1 MKEMKK
7 NTSQTG
13 LEIAVIG
20 MAGRFPG
27 ANDIHVFWENLK
39 NGVES
44 VTLFSDEELMEAGIP
59 QEILKQSNY
68 IKAKAY
74 MEDIQYFDSSFFN
87 YTPNEAEIMDPQ
99 VRIFHECAWH
109 ALEDAGYDPLS
120 YSGYIGLYAGYAP
133 NMYWRASHLS
143 QTMKG
148 SEFLELENLNSDYF
162 ATLICYKLNL
172 KGPGVSI
179 NTACSTSLVAIHM
192 ACRALLTGEADMVLA
207 GGVSITLPSK
217 TGYLYEEGMIMSPD
231 GLCRPFD
238 AKARGTASGNGV
250 GIVVLKRLVKA
261 VKDGDHI
268 YAVIK
273 GTAINNDG
281 NRKPGYTAP
290 SVEAQSEAIRAAQ
303 LMAEVEPKS
312 ITYVET
318 HGTGTPLG
326 DPIEIEALKKAFKTP
341 MGQSTH
347 PKRVSSYKKNSCA
360 LGFVKAN
367 IGHLDAAAG
376 VAGFIKTVLA
386 LNHRLIPPAVNFDSL
401 NPKID
406 FEDSPF
412 YINKNLK
419 EWTSDEFP
427 LRAGVSSFGIG
438 GTNAHVVLEE
448 WSEDKPGETETD
460 SRPYQLILLSAKTQ
474 SALDLMTEN
483 LANYSK
489 KNLVNPGNP
498 AYSSPTLANV
508 AYTLQVGRSAFNYR
522 RMLVCP
528 NQHETTSIHDLLSAD
543 SGKVHSYVTELE
555 ERPVVFM
562 FPGLGTQYL
571 NMGLGLYHTEPLFR
585 ESMDQCFKL
594 LGPLT
599 RDNVKKIIYPSSTS
613 SMSYKSY
620 AEKINQFEIT
630 QLKVF
635 IFEYALARLM
645 IKWGIKPHSMIGYS
659 FGEYADACISGVFSL
674 KDVLTLIVTR
684 GKLIQ
689 EIPAGAMLSV
699 PLNKETVKPL
709 LNDQLSIAIDNGDS
723 CVVTGPKD
731 TIDAFETQMKEKRY
745 ICIRLQA
752 SHGLHSTMMDPIL
765 KEFEDQVGQ
774 LTLNKPQIPF
784 ISNVTGKW
792 ITPEDAV
799 NPRYWATHLRETVR
813 FSEGLKELMSI
824 KNAVFLE
831 VGPGVTLSTLA
842 YQYIDKESN
851 HSVVNLVRSPD
862 QKISDV
868 EYLLGKIGKLWLYG
882 TKIDWTGFYT
892 KKKRKRVPLPS
903 YPFDKLYY
911 NVDLPMQKLKW
922 MAQEGEIKFKKQEP
936 HPSTLTYTRP
946 EKNTPYAAPRNRA
959 EQILTQMWEELLGT
973 RPIGIHDNLLEMGVN
988 SLKGITF
995 VNRFREQ
1002 LGEII
1007 HITAIFDAPTVSELV
1022 TYFSRHYPESFARVI
1037 GAQPKDETVPPLSVS
1052 GDVVTIEKIMRF
1064 RRFLSTPLE
1073 PLEIQTPRNP
1083 PAVFVLS
1090 PPRTGSTLLRVILGG
1105 HPLLFAPP
1113 ELNLLF
1119 FNTLRERKTD
1129 LSGADASLL
1138 HGTIRAIMQVKQCS
1152 MEHAQEILED
1162 FENQDMT
1169 VKEFYGQIQE
1179 WVGDQLLV
1187 DKSPGYSNHLETLKK
1202 AERYFQ
1208 DPLYIH
1214 LTRHPY
1220 GMIHSFVEAKMDLL
1234 LGEQWTNILSLT
1246 RREFA
1251 EVQWTN
1257 SVYNILEFLKQI
1269 PQERQLWIRFE
1280 DLVAKPEDTAADI
1293 CRFLHLEFHPE
1304 MIQPYKEKKKRMT
1317 NGMYS
1322 EAQMIGD
1329 PKFHRHKEINAAVA
1343 DTWKQH
1349 YKQDFLGDPT
1359 LELAEILGYKP
1370 IHEAKKSI
1378 VEANKNA
1385 QNKISIAVSENLWLL
1400 NSTSGA
1406 VGNIFFI
1413 HEISGEVSAYIEFC
1427 RQLGPLAPRFHCW
1440 GIQADRLKNYTPQND
1455 TIEQIATRYIQKIKK
1470 VQPQGPYYLVSWST
1484 GGHII
1489 FEMAWQMEQMGDNLA
1504 LLGFVDCSGPMGL
1517 LNYDFQ
1523 EFTPETEKS
1532 FIKRYLPGTEVESK
1546 LEKIT
1551 NIDHIWP
1558 FVVDFLKSSD
1568 SYTDELKKLV
1578 LEDGLLATLDHDRG
1592 LHVEEVIQYL
1602 NLSRTLMNAFVQ
1614 YMPAGKIQT
1623 PIHFFAG
1630 SQSNRKVPEYWN
1642 DYCYTPVTYHT
1653 VSGDHYS
1660 IFKQPL
1666 VKEFAH
1672 LFSEF
1677 LENINPKNRK
1687 ENF

>member
-1 MKEMKK
+1 MEM
-7 NTSQTG
+7 
-13 LEIAVIG
+13 AVIG

-27 ANDIHVFWENLK
+27 AKDIHAFWENLK

-59 QEILKQSNY
+59 PEILQQPNY
-68 IKAKAY
+68 VKAKAY

-99 VRIFHECAWH
+99 VRVFHECAWH
-109 ALEDAGYDPLS
+109 ALEDAGYDPQS
-120 YSGYIGLYAGYAP
+120 YNGYIGLYAGYAP
-133 NMYWRASHLS
+133 NMYWKASHLT

-162 ATLICYKLNL
+162 STLICYKLNL

-207 GGVSITLPSK
+207 GGVTITLPQK

-231 GLCRPFD
+231 GRCRPFD

-290 SVEAQSEAIRAAQ
+290 SVEAQAEAIWAA
-303 LMAEVEPKS
+303 LRMAEVEPES

-326 DPIEIEALKKAFKTP
+326 DPIEIEALKKAFKAP
-341 MGQSTH
+341 AGQSTH
-347 PKRVSSYKKNSCA
+347 PTRASPYKKNSCA
-360 LGFVKAN
+360 LGFIKAN

-386 LNHRLIPPAVNFDSL
+386 LKNRLIPPAVNFDSP

-406 FEDSPF
+406 FENSPF
-412 YINKNLK
+412 YINKNLT

-427 LRAGVSSFGIG
+427 LSAGVSSFGIG
-438 GTNAHVVLEE
+438 GTNAHAVLEE
-448 WSEDKPGETETD
+448 WSEDQPGETETE
-460 SRPYQLILLSAKTQ
+460 SRPYQLILLSAKTET
-474 SALDLMTEN
+474 ALERMTEN
-483 LANYSK
+483 LADYLNEH
-489 KNLVNPGNP
+489 PER
-498 AYSSPTLANV
+498 LADA
-508 AYTLQVGRSAFNYR
+508 AYTLQVGRRAFNYR

-528 NQHETTSIHDLLSAD
+528 NQHEPIPIHDLLSAD
-543 SGKVHSYVTELE
+543 SGNVRNYVTELD

-571 NMGLGLYHTEPLFR
+571 NMGLDLYRTEPLFQ
-585 ESMDQCFKL
+585 EAVDQCFTL
-594 LGPLT
+594 LSPLK
-599 RDNVKKIIYPSSTS
+599 DSNIEDILYPSSVTS
-613 SMSYKSY
+613 ASS
-620 AEKINQFEIT
+620 AVKIDQIDIA

-645 IKWGIKPHSMIGYS
+645 MEWGITPHSMIGYS
-659 FGEYADACISGVFSL
+659 FGEYVAACISGVFSL
-674 KDVLTLIVTR
+674 EHALTLIVGR
-684 GKLIQ
+684 GKLIRK
-689 EIPAGAMLSV
+689 IPEGAMLSV
-699 PLNKETVKPL
+699 PINKETVKPL
-709 LNDQLSIAIDNGDS
+709 LNDQLSIAIDNGES
-723 CVVTGPKD
+723 CVVAGPRD
-731 TIDAFETQMKEKRY
+731 AIDAFETQMKEKRV
-745 ICIRLQA
+745 ICIRLEA
-752 SHGLHSTMMDPIL
+752 SHGLHSMMIDPIL
-765 KEFEDQVGQ
+765 KEFEELVGQ
-774 LTLNKPQIPF
+774 LTLNKPNIPF
-784 ISNVTGKW
+784 VSNVTGRW

-799 NPRYWATHLRETVR
+799 NPRYWATHLRETVQ
-813 FSEGLKELMSI
+813 FSDGLNELMSI
-824 KNAVFLE
+824 ENAVFLE
-831 VGPGVTLSTLA
+831 VGPGVSLSTLA
-842 YQYIDKESN
+842 YQYINKESN
-851 HSVVNLVRSPD
+851 HSVVNLVRSSD

-868 EYLLGKIGKLWLYG
+868 EYLLGKIGRLWLYG
-882 TKIDWTGFYT
+882 TKIDWTGFYANE
-892 KKKRKRVPLPS
+892 KRKRVPLPS

-911 NVDLPMQKLKW
+911 SVDLPMQKLKL
-922 MAQEGEIKFKKQEP
+922 MVQEGEIKMEKP
-936 HPSTLTYTRP
+936 VPPSTAPPYTRP
-946 EKNTPYAAPRNRA
+946 EKKTPYVAPRNRA
-959 EQILTQMWEELLGT
+959 EQMLVQMWEELLGI
-973 RPIGIHDNLLEMGVN
+973 RPIGIHDNLLDMGVN

-995 VNRFREQ
+995 VNRFKEQ

-1022 TYFSRHYPESFARVI
+1022 TYFSRHYPESFARAV
-1037 GAQPKDETVPPLSVS
+1037 GVHSNDETGPPVSVS
-1052 GDVVTIEKIMRF
+1052 GDVVTIGKIMRF
-1064 RRFLSTPLE
+1064 RRFLSTPPE
-1073 PLEIQTPRNP
+1073 PLEIHTPRNP

-1105 HPLLFAPP
+1105 HPMLFAPP

-1119 FNTLRERKTD
+1119 FNTLRERNTN
-1129 LSGADASLL
+1129 LAGADSSLL
-1138 HGTIRAIMQVKQCS
+1138 HGTIRAIMQIKQCS
-1152 MEHAQEILED
+1152 MEHAQEILQG

-1169 VKEFYGQIQE
+1169 VKEFYGQIQA

-1202 AERYFQ
+1202 AESYFQ

-1234 LGEQWTNILSLT
+1234 LGEQWTDILSLT

-1251 EVQWTN
+1251 EIQWTN

-1269 PQERQLWIRFE
+1269 PQERQRWITFE
-1280 DLVAKPEDTAADI
+1280 DLVAKPEETAADI

-1317 NGMYS
+1317 DGMYS

-1329 PKFHRHKEINAAVA
+1329 PKFHRHKTINAAVA
-1343 DTWKQH
+1343 DTWRQH
-1349 YKQDFLGDPT
+1349 YKQDFLGEPT
-1359 LELAEILGYKP
+1359 LELAEIFGYKP
-1370 IHEAKKSI
+1370 IHEAKKSM
-1378 VEANKNA
+1378 VDANKDA

-1400 NSTSGA
+1400 NSTPGA
-1406 VGNIFFI
+1406 VGDIFFI
-1413 HEISGEVSAYIEFC
+1413 HEISGEVGAYIEFC
-1427 RQLGPLAPRFHCW
+1427 RQLGTLAPPFNCW

-1455 TIEQIATRYIQKIKK
+1455 TVEEIATRYIQKIKK
-1470 VQPQGPYYLVSWST
+1470 VQPQGPYHLVSWSS
-1484 GGHII
+1484 GGHIV
-1489 FEMAWQMEQMGDNLA
+1489 FEMAWQMEQMGDNVA
-1504 LLGFVDCSGPMGL
+1504 LLGFVDCSGPMGI
-1517 LNYDFQ
+1517 LNFDFQ
-1523 EFTPETEKS
+1523 AFSLETEKS
-1532 FIKRYLPGTEVESK
+1532 FIKRYLSGTEMELK

-1568 SYTDELKKLV
+1568 SYTEELKKLV
-1578 LEDGLLATLDHDRG
+1578 LEDEMLATFDFDTK

-1602 NLSRTLMNAFVQ
+1602 NLSRTLMNAFAQ
-1614 YMPAGKIQT
+1614 YIPAGKIQT

-1642 DYCYTPVTYHT
+1642 DYCYIPVTYHT

-1660 IFKQPL
+1660 IFQQPHVVEL
-1666 VKEFAH
+1666 ARVFHELLK
-1672 LFSEF
+1672 
-1677 LENINPKNRK
+1677 NINQALNV
-1687 ENF
+1687 